1 MVFCNQAPKFLFF
14 IFDFPAIIYRPAEKQ
29 GDIIII
35 AITTNQ
41 EADDDQV
48 EASDH
53 LNVTT
58 QLEEYQV

>member
-1 MVFCNQAPKFLFF
+1 MFFNQAPKISFF

-53 LNVTT
+53 LNVIT
-58 QLEEYQV
+58 QL

>member
-1 MVFCNQAPKFLFF
+1 MVFGNQAPKFEFF

-35 AITTNQ
+35 TITTNQ

-53 LNVTT
+53 LNVIT
-58 QLEEYQV
+58 QL